1 MPGQVLAL
9 DDPQGFLGGLVEA
22 VQRVLPRDVAESSL
36 TVVRR
41 RSIGDRVA
49 LRKGSISSIC
59 FVTRGYVMELVCTP
73 DQRYTAETRR
83 VVRGIVVSRRNQ
95 NLGEWLEAFA
105 GRVAVAAG
113 ASRASGAAGVANGT
127 SASVDPLQLLGISV
141 SGPRVTVS
149 DENMLADL
157 RTLPFKVR
165 GRIPPE
171 ASTVLKHIIE
181 LLIETLPRVVAGYEL
196 KTNAERTATVY
207 LPETLRAYLALPTD
221 WAKNHVY
228 TDGSTPAT
236 ALLEQLSM
244 IEQAAT
250 EMHDAALRGDAD
262 VLLVNG
268 RFLTYKF
275 GDLGR

>member
-22 VQRVLPRDVAESSL
+22 VERVLPRDVAASAL
-36 TVVRR
+36 TVERR
-41 RSIGDRVA
+41 RSIGDVVA
-49 LRKGSISSIC
+49 WRKGAISSIC
-59 FVTRGYVMELVCTP
+59 LATRGYVMQLVCTP

-83 VVRGIVVSRRNQ
+83 VVRGIVVSRRPQ

-105 GRVAVAAG
+105 GRVAVLAG
-113 ASRASGAAGVANGT
+113 AAPE
-127 SASVDPLQLLGISV
+127 DPLQLLGISV

-149 DENMLADL
+149 DENTLADL

-165 GRIPPE
+165 GLIPPE
-171 ASTVLKHIIE
+171 SSKVLSHIVE
-181 LLIETLPRVVAGYEL
+181 LLVDTLPRVVAGYEL
-196 KTNAERTATVY
+196 KINAERTATVY
-207 LPETLRAYLALPTD
+207 LPETLQAYLVLPIS
-221 WAKNHVY
+221 WARSHVY
-228 TDGSTPAT
+228 ADGSTPAG
-236 ALLEQLSM
+236 ALFSQLSM

-268 RFLTYKF
+268 RFLTFKF